1 MKLTDRTIRAMP
13 LPDSGNRIHYDDDV
27 GGFGL
32 RITAG
37 GARAFVLSYRV
48 LGRQRRL
55 TLGGWPEL
63 TATAAREM
71 ALQAKAAIARGGDPL
86 QERQESRRAD
96 TMADL
101 FKTYLAEHA
110 ANHNR
115 PSTIR
120 EYARLIEKALV
131 PRLGHL
137 KVAAVTAR
145 DVHDLHRAMRKTPTS
160 ANRAIALLRKVL
172 NLAVKWGHRQDNPA
186 VGFERYHEE
195 ARTVTLTEGESQSL
209 LAALNEWREQHTD
222 TRSVDAIEI
231 LMQTGARRG
240 EVLSMR
246 WDQIDWENG
255 VWIKPSAHT
264 KQKKEHRVPL
274 IEPTLAILRRIYEN
288 GGALSEWVFPGDV
301 DGQHIKEIKRVWAA
315 VLKRAGLPG
324 VHLHDLRHSYAT
336 ALVESGVSLELVGRL
351 LGHTQVAT
359 TRRYAHPGDAI
370 LREVAGRIGQR
381 FKPQETA
388 AVVVPLPRKKAE

>member
-1 MKLTDRTIRAMP
+1 MKLTDRTIKTL
-13 LPDSGNRIHYDDDV
+13 LPPESGNRIHYDDDV

-37 GARAFVLSYRV
+37 DARAFVLSYRI

-71 ALQAKAAIARGGDPL
+71 ARQAKAVIARGGDPL

-96 TMADL
+96 SMADL
-101 FKTYLAEHA
+101 FKTYLAEYA

-120 EYARLIEKALV
+120 EYARLIDKALQ

-145 DVHDLHRAMRKTPTS
+145 DIHDLHRFMRATPTS
-160 ANRAIALLRKVL
+160 ANRAIALLRRIL

-186 VGFERYHEE
+186 IGFECYHEE
-195 ARTVTLTEGESQSL
+195 PRTVTLNETESQRL
-209 LAALNEWREQHTD
+209 LSALGEWREQHTD
-222 TRSVDAIEI
+222 TRSVDAIEV

-255 VWIKPSAHT
+255 VWTKPSAHT
-264 KQKKEHRVPL
+264 KQKREHRVPL
-274 IEPTLAILRRIYEN
+274 IEPTLAILCRIYEN

-301 DGQHIKEIKRVWAA
+301 NGQPIKEIKRVWAT
-315 VLKRAGLPG
+315 VLKRAGLSG

-359 TRRYAHPGDAI
+359 TRRYAHPGDDI
-370 LREVAGRIGQR
+370 LRQVAGKIGDR
-381 FKPQETA
+381 FRPLGGDHI
-388 AVVVPLPRKKAE
+388 VIPLPRKNRE